1 LLLLL
6 HVMDSIVTALQPTSA
21 LDQISEAI
29 VSEAVSRLCV
39 SGGNKTT
46 LTVAHRLRTIQDS
59 NIIFVLERGQLKE
72 QGTHVELMA
81 KGGTYAHLVLAQ
93 SNSSSI

>member
-1 LLLLL
+1 
-6 HVMDSIVTALQPTSA
+6 MALQPTSA

-59 NIIFVLERGQLKE
+59 DVIFVLERGHLKE
-72 QGTHVELMA
+72 SGTHVELMA
-81 KGGTYAHLVLAQ
+81 KGGTYFTLVSAQ
-93 SNSSSI
+93 SSDA